1 LEEET
6 GLNAGFSVVGNLR
19 MAAYPKDAQKS
30 IERPGKVIGLTRI
43 HLEEDVAKST
53 HHARMTTIDFN
64 RAGTP
69 LMEIVSEPEIRSAE
83 ETVAYLNSLRQILS
97 YGGVSDADME
107 KGQMRCDVN
116 VSVRPTG
123 QKEFGTK
130 IELKNMN
137 SVSAVRRAL
146 HYEIDRQIGVVE
158 SGGTIFQ
165 ATWRWNEGAG
175 QTEEMRRKEDSHD
188 YRYFPDP
195 DLMPVRTESILNR
208 VKELVP
214 ELTHEKQKRFME
226 EFGVTAYDG
235 GVLAADPD
243 LAAYFEETA
252 KGTTFGKKVANW
264 VINNL
269 LSALRE
275 DETTLKDCP
284 LRPES
289 LRSLLQLVEEGQVTN
304 NQAKEM
310 FPRLYQ
316 EPGQEP
322 AVLAKEMGFEP
333 ADLGEIE
340 GFVEEVIAGNP
351 GPVEQIKGGNPKAIN
366 ALLGQVMKKSGG
378 KADPKV
384 VRQLLEEKI

>member
-1 LEEET
+1 
-6 GLNAGFSVVGNLR
+6 
-19 MAAYPKDAQKS
+19 P
-30 IERPGKVIGLTRI
+30 
-43 HLEEDVAKST
+43 
-53 HHARMTTIDFN
+53 
-64 RAGTP
+64 
-69 LMEIVSEPEIRSAE
+69 
-83 ETVAYLNSLRQILS
+83 
-97 YGGVSDADME
+97 
-107 KGQMRCDVN
+107 
-116 VSVRPTG
+116 
-123 QKEFGTK
+123 
-130 IELKNMN
+130 
-137 SVSAVRRAL
+137 
-146 HYEIDRQIGVVE
+146 
-158 SGGTIFQ
+158 
-165 ATWRWNEGAG
+165 
-175 QTEEMRRKEDSHD
+175 
-188 YRYFPDP
+188 
-195 DLMPVRTESILNR
+195 
-208 VKELVP
+208 
-214 ELTHEKQKRFME
+214 HEKQKRFME